1 MSFVLD
7 ASVTLAWCFSDES
20 TPKVISLLKSLETES
35 AHVPQL
41 WPLEVGNI
49 LVAAERRKRIS
60 YANIAEFLA
69 LLENLDIQIDEGTA
83 QRGFHEILSL
93 SYSTQLTT
101 YDSAYLELAMR
112 LGLPLA
118 TKDIQLQKIAKQVG
132 VKLINCN

>member
-20 TPKVISLLKSLETES
+20 TPQTIALLETLETES

-41 WPLEVGNI
+41 WSLEIGNI
-49 LVAAERRKRIS
+49 LIAAERRQRIS

-69 LLENLDIQIDEGTA
+69 LLENLTIKVDGETSL
-83 QRGFHEILSL
+83 RGFHDILSL
-93 SYSTQLTT
+93 AHSTRLTT

-112 LGLPLA
+112 LGMPLA
-118 TKDIQLQKIAKQVG
+118 TKDIQLQKAAKQWG
-132 VKLINCN
+132 VKLIKV